1 MITIIIIIVGFIL
14 GVWFL
19 KKFDRIDCAFFAR
32 EGETYESFGGISILL
47 CLAGGAIAGA
57 VFVIGGMIAERQDWS
72 DAAVLTGGLLAIAG
86 WCHSV
91 CQTILYIDGTGR
103 RVGRVLFMFFTCVL
117 CVLLGAAG
125 SLLILLA
132 CLLMLLSGAL
142 KGAAE
147 ADKGKGYIV
156 DKYGNKTKITSRARG
171 VLGETYI
178 KTSDGRSY
186 RGDVGT
192 DEVTRTD

>member
-47 CLAGGAIAGA
+47 CLAGGAIAGGG
-57 VFVIGGMIAERQDWS
+57 FVVGVGF